1 MEDFINTAAML
12 LIPFGPFVLV
22 ILVAIPVALI
32 VLIVNIF
39 IKLVK
44 WVSAKIRK

>member
-12 LIPFGPFVLV
+12 LIPFGPFILV

-44 WVSAKIRK
+44 RVSAKIRK